1 MERRTFIAAA
11 MVAAMGVPANAAK
24 IEDVPKY
31 LQEISV
37 TVRAKGAEGS
47 GIAFVRDGVTWVWTA
62 AHVVDGLRK
71 TRTVVDGK
79 GGKKTLVEFD
89 DAQVVRILLENGRIV
104 GRLSIDARVVRYSDA
119 THGHDLALLRV
130 RKKGFIPTT
139 CRFFLVDQLP
149 KVGSDLW
156 HCGSLL
162 GSPGA
167 GSVTRGT
174 MSQLGRI
181 IGGSKVIYDQCTVTA
196 FPGSSG
202 GAVTMADG
210 RIVGM
215 LVRGTSVQGFN
226 LIVPVRRW
234 RKWAKSAGVLW
245 AMDPAVKMPPS
256 AVLDA
261 MPIESAGGNKSA
273 SPPNGKRFPVLI
285 RRD

>member
-1 MERRTFIAAA
+1 MNRRTFVAAVLVAAA
-11 MVAAMGVPANAAK
+11 GVSAHAAK

-37 TVRAKGAEGS
+37 TVRAGGSEGS
-47 GIAFVRDGVTWVWTA
+47 GVAFVRDGVAWVWTA

-79 GGKKTLVEFD
+79 GGKRTLVEFA
-89 DAQVVRILLENGRIV
+89 DAQVVRILIENGRVV
-104 GRLSIDARVVRYSDA
+104 GRLSIDAEVVRYSDA
-119 THGHDLALLRV
+119 DHGHDLALLRV
-130 RKKGFIPTT
+130 RKKGFIPLSG
-139 CRFFLVDQLP
+139 RFYLVDALP
-149 KVGSDLW
+149 KVGADLW

-174 MSQLGRI
+174 LSQLGRI

-245 AMDPAVKMPPS
+245 AMDPAVKMPT
-256 AVLDA
+256 AADLAA
-261 MPIESAGGNKSA
+261 MPVEDTGGNKSTGT
-273 SPPNGKRFPVLI
+273 PDGKAFPVLI
-285 RRD
+285 RVR